1 MDYRL
6 LDPLTLGKY
15 PASLTRLVGARLPRF
30 SAEEAKTLK
39 GSLDFL
45 GYNYYTTQYTP
56 NNPNP
61 PNALRTD
68 FLLDARANVSCKFNL
83 YSIEIHFIGKLM
95 IHI

>member
-30 SAEEAKTLK
+30 SAEEAKALK
-39 GSLDFL
+39 RSFDFNL
-45 GYNYYTTQYTP
+45 GYNYYTTQYTT

-61 PNALRTD
+61 P
-68 FLLDARANVSCKFNL
+68 
-83 YSIEIHFIGKLM
+83 
-95 IHI
+95 